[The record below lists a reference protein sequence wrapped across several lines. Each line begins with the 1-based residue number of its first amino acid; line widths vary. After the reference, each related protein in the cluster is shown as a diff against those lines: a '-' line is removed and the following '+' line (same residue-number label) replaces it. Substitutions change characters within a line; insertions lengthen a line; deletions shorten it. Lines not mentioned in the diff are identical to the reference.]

1 MISIKF
7 RKAFKRWDCQCYKF
21 HRITHKTIF
30 WTFGLHKNI
39 FITLK
44 YSGII
49 LEMISKQTFMECSSD
64 ILETLLCDYWKLPKD
79 QHLLLSHDTLLTQ
92 KQLFHRELFR
102 NSFSL
107 KCFLN
112 VPWMSSNIGTLRE
125 HSVNILAI
133 LRAGWDVYLI
143 QEQLFFAHLE

>member
-30 WTFGLHKNI
+30 WTCGLHENI

-44 YSGII
+44 HSGII
-49 LEMISKQTFMECSSD
+49 LEMILKQTFMECSSD

-79 QHLLLSHDTLLTQ
+79 QHLLLSHHTLLTQ
-92 KQLFHRELFR
+92 KQLFHGELFR

-112 VPWMSSNIGTLRE
+112 VPRMSQTLERWGNTQQIFLEYCVPAGTY
-125 HSVNILAI
+125 I
-133 LRAGWDVYLI
+133 
-143 QEQLFFAHLE
+143 